1 MKNKIKWLGIIA
13 FLAVI
18 GLFFTACGG
27 SEPEK
32 TIIITGIPA
41 EYLTASYYLFVDGAD
56 GKCLA
61 LGNGK
66 LSGSTVTGDMYITE
80 WAADGRSY
88 RMGSDRWTGKG
99 SFVAGVNIMT
109 IDGNFK
115 TFKARNT
122 NITNAVTTI
131 PFSQLQLQ

>member
-1 MKNKIKWLGIIA
+1 MKNHIKWVGIIA
-13 FLAVI
+13 LLAVI
-18 GLFFTACGG
+18 GLSFAACGG

-41 EYLTASYYLFVDGAD
+41 EYLTSSFYSIFVDGAD

-61 LGNGK
+61 LGTGQ

-88 RMGSDRWTGKG
+88 RKGSDRWTGKG
-99 SFVAGVNIMT
+99 TFVAGVNLMI
-109 IDGNFK
+109 GENFK

-122 NITNAVTTI
+122 KITNAVTTI